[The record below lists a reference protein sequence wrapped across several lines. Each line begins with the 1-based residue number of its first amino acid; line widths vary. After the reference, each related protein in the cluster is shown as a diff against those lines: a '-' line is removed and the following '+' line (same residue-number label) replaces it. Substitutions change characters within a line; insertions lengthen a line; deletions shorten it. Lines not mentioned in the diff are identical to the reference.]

1 MCLPKG
7 PVMTQIINNLTEV
20 SSRYK
25 ALFVDLWGCVHNGI
39 TAYPEAV
46 AALQAYRATGG
57 IVVLV
62 TNSPKPRAGVAEQLA
77 EFNVPADAY
86 DTIATSGDSA
96 RSALFTGA
104 IGEKVYF
111 MGDWARDEGFFE
123 PLHVID
129 TPLNITRVPLAEAEG
144 IVCCGPQDPYADPSV
159 NRADFLLAKQ
169 KGIKLLCANPDIIVD
184 RGETREWCAGALA
197 QLYTEMGGESLYF
210 GKPYPPIYD
219 LARRRLA
226 EIGQDI
232 ADGDILAIGDGPHTD
247 IDGAMGEGIDS
258 LFISGGLAAK
268 ETKTAPQPDPDALKS
283 YLEQENSAPTYTIGR
298 LR

>member
-1 MCLPKG
+1 
-7 PVMTQIINNLTEV
+7 MTRIIETLAEV
-20 SSRYK
+20 SDPYR

-46 AALQAYRATGG
+46 AALQAYRQRGG
-57 IVVLV
+57 IVVLL

-77 EFNVPADAY
+77 QFGVPQDAY

-96 RSALFTGA
+96 RAAMFTGA
-104 IGEKVYF
+104 VGDKVYF
-111 MGDWARDEGFFE
+111 MGEWQRDAGFFE

-129 TPLNITRVPLAEAEG
+129 APVEITRIPLQEATG
-144 IVCCGPQDPYADPSV
+144 IVCCGPFDPMADPDV
-159 NRADFLLAKQ
+159 NRADFLYAKQ
-169 KGIKLLCANPDIIVD
+169 KGMKLLCANPDIVVD

-197 QLYTEMGGESLYF
+197 RLYTEMGGESLYF
-210 GKPYPPIYD
+210 GKPHPPIYD

-226 EIGQDI
+226 ELGQDI

-247 IDGAMGEGIDS
+247 VSGAMGEGIDS
-258 LFISGGLAAK
+258 LFISGGLAAS
-268 ETKTAPQPDPDALKS
+268 ETKTSHQPEPEALTA
-283 YLEQENSAPTYTIGR
+283 YLTKENSAPTFTIGR